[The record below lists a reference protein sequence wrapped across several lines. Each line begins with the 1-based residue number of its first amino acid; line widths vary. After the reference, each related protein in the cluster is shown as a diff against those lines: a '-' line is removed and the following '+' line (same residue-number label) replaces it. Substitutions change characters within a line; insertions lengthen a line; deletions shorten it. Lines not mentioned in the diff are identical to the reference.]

1 MKNKLALRE
10 GMVAISVKKIIF
22 DDDKKNIISQSL
34 KRFRRDRGLNQ
45 SELAARMQTLGVNLD
60 QQMVSKIERNQRIV
74 TDYELVCLCRALSI
88 TVEDLLEDFY
98 REYKE

>member
-1 MKNKLALRE
+1 M
-10 GMVAISVKKIIF
+10 KKIIF
-22 DDDKKNIISQSL
+22 DDSKKNIISQAL
-34 KRFRRDRGLNQ
+34 KRFRRGRGLNQ

-74 TDYELVCLCRALSI
+74 TDYELACFCRALNI